1 MEHIIQF
8 GVSIDEQKI
17 IDTVINKASGE
28 IVAKVQREINN
39 YGGSW
44 EHSKL
49 SSLFREEIKK
59 VVADNKDKIIAD
71 ATQILAN
78 NLTKVKAVR
87 EATSKIIEDS
97 LGKEEN

>member
-17 IDTVINKASGE
+17 IDTAVGRASGE
-28 IVAKVQREINN
+28 IIAKVQKEIDA

-49 SSLFREEIKK
+49 SNLFREEIKK
-59 VVADNKDKIIAD
+59 VVEANKDKIIAD
-71 ATQILAN
+71 ATKILAN

-87 EATSKIIEDS
+87 EATAKIIDDTFN
-97 LGKEEN
+97 KEEN